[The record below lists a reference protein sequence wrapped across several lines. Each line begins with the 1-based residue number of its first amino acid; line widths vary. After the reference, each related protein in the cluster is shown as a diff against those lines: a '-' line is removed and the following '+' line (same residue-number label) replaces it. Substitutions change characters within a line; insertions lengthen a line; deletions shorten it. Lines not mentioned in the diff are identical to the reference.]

1 MTKDKITDL
10 LKLTRNKQVVIA
22 ERFDMSKNSFNNKIR
37 ASESRFNLKD
47 LILLADYTGTRLA
60 FLDDKDK
67 TIIEFDKSDLE

>member
-22 ERFDMSKNSFNNKIR
+22 ECFDMSKNSFNNKIR

-47 LILLADYTGTRLA
+47 LIWLADYKGKRIA
-60 FLDDKDK
+60 FLDEKDK
-67 TIIEFDKSDLE
+67 IIIEFEKTDL